1 MQARLRA
8 LVPGGMALR
17 HALRRVGRPFF
28 GRCTLH
34 RPAPPRH
41 INQTALIHKSRCGPA
56 GPCRALRYTACVRV
70 FVAAPACAVH
80 CKTRRIQY
88 ACRASQPQPSLLP
101 RHISDIPVQPG
112 SAALHCTDILL
123 PRRVHGAL
131 RCQWLA
137 AAPWLRADSLT
148 PRPGL
153 LILVMSG
160 GRSTV
165 DRDREDRVR
174 LRLRGRA
181 GRLLGAQRD
190 VFADSAGRAGRGRW
204 SIPQYAECCK
214 GRSGMESHFRRFA
227 GINSR

>member
-1 MQARLRA
+1 MLCCATRRA
-8 LVPGGMALR
+8 FAFLSRRPHAQCKALR
-17 HALRRVGRPFF
+17 GTPRRVEYSTRAGRASHSRASCRDTFQTFPC
-28 GRCTLH
+28 R
-34 RPAPPRH
+34 RP
-41 INQTALIHKSRCGPA
+41 GPA
-56 GPCRALRYTACVRV
+56 
-70 FVAAPACAVH
+70 
-80 CKTRRIQY
+80 
-88 ACRASQPQPSLLP
+88 
-101 RHISDIPVQPG
+101 QPG

-174 LRLRGRA
+174 LRLRGRV

-190 VFADSAGRAGRGRW
+190 VFADSAGRAGTGRW
-204 SIPQYAECCK
+204 SIPQCTECCK
-214 GRSGMESHFRRFA
+214 GRSGVLGWRAISA
-227 GINSR
+227 GLPA